1 MKKSVSWKKNYG
13 QEFEVVFESFSMAVF
28 FFLLLNSFSVPILLF
43 YLPIYFD
50 DSEILLEYKTL
61 NK

>member
-1 MKKSVSWKKNYG
+1 MKKNYG
-13 QEFEVVFESFSMAVF
+13 QEFKVVFESFSMAVF

-43 YLPIYFD
+43 YLPIHFD
-50 DSEILLEYKTL
+50 DIEILLEYKTL